1 MHKVD
6 NFTPPFFWGG
16 LKKGNKMKFQ
26 LDDEALLMLKR
37 TYNLIKVTRKAQTR
51 KVMLDATLRMIN
63 NADEVLEEMTDKELT
78 ILDREIADFLY
89 SRFINNECF

>member
-1 MHKVD
+1 
-6 NFTPPFFWGG
+6 
-16 LKKGNKMKFQ
+16 MKFQ

-89 SRFINNECF
+89 SRFINNECFLHLIN